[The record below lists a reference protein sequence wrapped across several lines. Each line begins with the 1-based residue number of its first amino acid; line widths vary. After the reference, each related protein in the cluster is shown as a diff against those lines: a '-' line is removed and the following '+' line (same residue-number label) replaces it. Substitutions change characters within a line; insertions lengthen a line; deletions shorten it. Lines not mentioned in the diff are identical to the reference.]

1 MPTARTIAWRRLT
14 SGPVPLPV
22 VIDHYALFDDVVAV
36 ARGTHAP
43 TAGWRAICV
52 RAQRTVG
59 KKVVQPLAE
68 LDLED
73 EVIAL
78 GHQLA
83 LLTWKA
89 PSEVTTLVF
98 GLFDGVDND
107 GAGVYTGFHVG
118 GAIDFDLEARW
129 LLHAPTWLPEG
140 RHLESPSLDAIARAA
155 VLARGESKKAV
166 AHALR
171 FGAAC
176 LLARFASGAVP
187 YRVVVAFDEGDFA
200 VVKDLPPDLVAR
212 EKAASQERLA
222 AQRRAAEPPP
232 PPPEDPM
239 ARERTAALERLESLQ
254 REPPPIEE
262 LPPDQRVL
270 V

>member
-1 MPTARTIAWRRLT
+1 M
-14 SGPVPLPV
+14 PLPIH
-22 VIDHYALFDDVVAV
+22 IDHYALFDDVVAV
-36 ARGTHAP
+36 ARGTHAA

-89 PSEVTTLVF
+89 PSDVTTLVF
-98 GLFDGVDND
+98 GLFDGVDDD

-118 GAIDFDLEARW
+118 GAIDFDPEARW

-140 RHLESPSLDAIARAA
+140 RHLASPSLDALARAA

-171 FGAAC
+171 FGCAC

-200 VVKDLPPDLVAR
+200 VVKDLPAELVAR
-212 EKAASQERLA
+212 EKDASRERQAAK
-222 AQRRAAEPPP
+222 RRAAETGPPP
-232 PPPEDPM
+232 PVEDPM
-239 ARERTAALERLESLQ
+239 ARERAAALERLEDLQ
-254 REPPPIEE
+254 REPPPVEE
-262 LPPDQRVL
+262 AV
-270 V
+270 